1 MGCVFLVEAKL
12 AIGVHIHAIDA
23 HFVGTINVDETT
35 YMFSP
40 KVLDR
45 ANVIEFKVDEKDM
58 IKFLSSNPKVDIE
71 KANGNAAP
79 MAADFV
85 RIASEKVEF
94 TTIAN
99 DTLKSFFAQLKK
111 VNAEFGYRTATEI
124 GRFISLAIDS
134 MGDDNA
140 VDAAIVQKLL
150 PKLHGSRK
158 KIAPVLE
165 ELWKICGTTEDLTDM
180 NAKEVPENVK
190 FPLSADKVLR
200 MYKCAIDNGFTSFA
214 EA

>member
-1 MGCVFLVEAKL
+1 
-12 AIGVHIHAIDA
+12 
-23 HFVGTINVDETT
+23 
-35 YMFSP
+35 MFSP
-40 KVLDR
+40 KVLDH
-45 ANVIEFKVDEKDM
+45 ANVIEFKVDQRDM
-58 IKFLSSNPKVDIE
+58 NKFLDTNPNVDIKTVCG
-71 KANGNAAP
+71 KAAS
-79 MAADFV
+79 MAEDFV
-85 RIASEKVEF
+85 RIAGDKIAPA
-94 TTIAN
+94 TIAN

-190 FPLSADKVLR
+190 FPLSADKILR